1 MRSIPLL
8 TLLCFSATPALTAQE
23 QGPPPHPDTPET
35 IRLERG
41 FPPGDFMPD
50 GSVRILTTRRARLG
64 IFFSIRARDT
74 DSIGALVN
82 RVTPN
87 GPAAR
92 AGLQSGDII
101 TRFNGTTL
109 AAETVKIGRDQSRP
123 GVALT
128 MLAAGINP
136 GDTVAIEYRRGKDR
150 RNASVVAGNEPFF
163 TTWTSPDGGIGYAW
177 SDSAG
182 TLGAG
187 MRDFP
192 GMPLGSDSFRFRL
205 DTMRVRERFRMPPPM
220 MFMIGTPLEN
230 LELAPLNRD
239 LGKYFGTSEGILV
252 ISVPSDSPLGL
263 KAGDVV
269 FAVDG
274 RVPVSPA
281 HLLHI
286 LRSYERGEPIRLE
299 IMRMKK
305 RETITGSL
313 GERP

>member
-1 MRSIPLL
+1 MRSLSLL
-8 TLLCFSATPALTAQE
+8 TLLCCSGIPALTAQE
-23 QGPPPHPDTPET
+23 PGPPPRPDAPEI

-41 FPPGDFMPD
+41 FPPGEFIPE

-74 DSIGALVN
+74 DSIGALVD

-87 GPAAR
+87 GPAGR
-92 AGLQSGDII
+92 AGIQSGDII

-109 AAETVKIGRDQSRP
+109 VGETVKAGRDQSRP
-123 GVALT
+123 GVALIL
-128 MLAAGINP
+128 LAAGINP

-150 RNASVVAGNEPFF
+150 RNASIVAGDEPFF
-163 TTWTSPDGGIGYAW
+163 TTWTSPDGGMGFAF

-182 TLGAG
+182 SYGPG
-187 MRDFP
+187 MRGFP
-192 GMPLGSDSFRFRL
+192 GMRLETDSIRERY
-205 DTMRVRERFRMPPPM
+205 DTMRIRDRVRTLPPM
-220 MFMIGTPLEN
+220 MFMMGTPLED

-239 LGKYFGTSEGILV
+239 LGRYFGTSEGILV
-252 ISVPSDSPLGL
+252 ISVPEDSRLGL

-269 FAVDG
+269 LAVDG
-274 RVPVSPA
+274 RVPMNPA
-281 HLLHI
+281 HLLHV
-286 LRSYERGEPIRLE
+286 LRSYEGGEPIRLE